1 MDDQGAGSG
10 LAGGYRFGGSVEVSA
25 QPGHLQALEWFHN
38 GRSLR
43 VQVNAQAR
51 WRNASTRSARRS

>member
-10 LAGGYRFGGSVEVSA
+10 WPAGTDSAGQWRCRLSLATFKLWSG
-25 QPGHLQALEWFHN
+25 FHN